1 MTVSRRAFLQSAV
14 AATVG
19 FGGFRSLVAAT
30 TSGGQSPGD
39 LVAQGFGPLI
49 TDAGRII
56 DLPRGFSYSVI
67 SRAGDRM
74 DDGLFVPGQ
83 PDGMGAF
90 AGPDGRTILIRNHEI
105 LASNRKRGA
114 FGEKNELLSKI
125 DAEAVYD
132 FGRGKQPCLGGTT
145 TLLYDTKIG
154 RLEKQYLSLAGTQ
167 YNCAGG
173 VTPWGTWITCEEDT
187 QPADDEFE
195 RDHGYAFEVPARA
208 DGKLIRPVPIKP
220 MGRFRREA
228 VAVDPRTMIVYQSE
242 DREDG
247 VLYRYIPN
255 KPGELLAGGRQQALC
270 VRDRRSLDAR
280 NWLAYKD
287 RPASPRI
294 EPGTKLPAAW
304 IDVDDLDSPK
314 DDLRK
319 RAFAAG
325 AACFARMEGMWWGD
339 GCFYFVATTGGRNER
354 GHIWRYTP
362 GPNEGTAA
370 EADSPGVLEL
380 FIEPN
385 DKSLLDCGDNVT
397 VSPWGDLIVC
407 EDGED
412 KQYLVGVTPEG
423 RLYKFARNAA
433 DLSEF
438 AGATFSPDGSTMFVN
453 LQGAGMTLAIT
464 GPWGDARRA

>member
-1 MTVSRRAFLQSAV
+1 MQITRRSFLQSAV
-14 AATVG
+14 AATM
-19 FGGFRSLVAAT
+19 GFRGWQTLSAAPASADAT
-30 TSGGQSPGD
+30 TT
-39 LVAQGFGPLI
+39 GFGPLI
-49 TDAGRII
+49 ADSAGIV
-56 DLPRGFSYSVI
+56 DLPRGFAYSII
-67 SRAGDRM
+67 SRMGDRM
-74 DDGLFVPGQ
+74 DDGLLVPGQ

-90 AGPDGRTILIRNHEI
+90 PGPDGRTVLIRNHEM
-105 LASNRKRGA
+105 LASWRERGP
-114 FGEKNELLSKI
+114 FGRKNELL
-125 DAEAVYD
+125 DPAARDLVYD

-145 TLLYDTKIG
+145 TLLYDTRAR

-187 QPADDEFE
+187 QPADEDFE
-195 RDHGYAFEVPARA
+195 RNHGYAFEVPAVA
-208 DGKLIRPVPIKP
+208 DGKLTRPAPLTT

-228 VAVDPRTMIVYQSE
+228 VAVDPRTLIVYQSE

-247 VLYRYIPN
+247 VLYRYLPN
-255 KPGELLAGGRQQALC
+255 KPGDLLAGGRTQALG

-280 NWLAYKD
+280 NWLAWRD

-304 IDVDDLDSPK
+304 IDVDDIDSPK

-354 GHIWRYTP
+354 GQIWRYTP
-362 GPNEGTAA
+362 APAEGTPA
-370 EADSPGVLEL
+370 ESDNPGTLEL

-385 DKSLLDCGDNVT
+385 DQALLDCGDNIT
-397 VSPWGDLIVC
+397 VAPWGDLIVC

-412 KQYLVGVTPEG
+412 QQYLVGVTPEG

-433 DLSEF
+433 NLSEF
-438 AGATFSPDGSTMFVN
+438 AGATFSPDGSTLFVN
-453 LQGAGMTLAIT
+453 IQGAGLTLAIT
-464 GPWGDARRA
+464 GPWGEAGRA